1 MASRSIYSRE
11 QRLAPGTYENPL
23 SDFLN
28 SLPDY
33 INEFQQNQLKLGR
46 QQLEDKRYDDT
57 KAIAETKRGEDKT
70 QREYTNELNLLKLIP
85 EHARPKVMKT
95 SENVG
100 ISEIG
105 DKLEDEATAFQNIL
119 NPTEGTD
126 AENLIK
132 YKDALNAPNN
142 INNPT
147 RQKQLKAEIKK
158 LTNASYVKSITDY
171 YTDNPDDKLKAI
183 NLQRAQYEPEAVIKD
198 INKRAIESI
207 TGTRETIKLADGYMY
222 YKDTLT
228 KVKPNIKMRVPM
240 GSTIEAVQSLY
251 DAARSDLRWGKDM
264 STTETNKKIIEINK
278 YKKELVRIIH
288 PILLL
293 FAQVFIIHLVVVQTL
308 QK

>member
-1 MASRSIYSRE
+1 MARRSIYSRE

-23 SDFLN
+23 ADFLN

-46 QQLEDKRYDDT
+46 QQLEDKRYEDT
-57 KAIAETKRGEDKT
+57 KT
-70 QREYTNELNLLKLIP
+70 QREYTNELNLYKLIP
-85 EHARPKVMKT
+85 EHARAKVMKT
-95 SENVG
+95 SENTG

-105 DKLEDEATAFQNIL
+105 DKLEEEATAFQNVL

-132 YKDALNAPNN
+132 YKEALKAPNN

-158 LTNASYVKSITDY
+158 LTNASYVKSINDY
-171 YTDNPDDKLKAI
+171 YNENPDDKLKEI
-183 NLQRAQYEPEAVIKD
+183 NLQRAQYEPEEVIKD
-198 INKRAIESI
+198 INKQAIESI

-228 KVKPNIKMRVPM
+228 RVKPEIKMRVPA
-240 GSTIEAVQSLY
+240 GQQIEAVQALY
-251 DAARSDLRWGKDM
+251 DGARSDLRFSKDL
-264 STTETNKKIIEINK
+264 SPEEKNKKIIEINK
-278 YKKELVRIIH
+278 YKEELERLTGIGSSLYDPFGGGAVPTKAESTGVI
-288 PILLL
+288 PK
-293 FAQVFIIHLVVVQTL
+293 VQW
-308 QK
+308 